1 MIIRLE
7 FNRNTPSSTLDSF
20 LQKPKGT
27 CLHSSSAQNI
37 TPKHITAR
45 GQYVS
50 FWFIEDKVLNHF
62 YGGKVAIYSLLTF
75 PGIIGASEILR
86 DNEITLHT
94 LTYKLSKEE
103 LSGLLEPFL

>member
-7 FNRNTPSSTLDSF
+7 FNRTTPSSIIESF

-37 TPKHITAR
+37 TPNSISAT

-50 FWFIEDKVLNHF
+50 FWFIEDKALKHF
-62 YGGKVAIYSLLTF
+62 YGGKVAIHSLLTY

-86 DNEITLHT
+86 NNEITLHT

-103 LSGLLEPFL
+103 LSVLLEPFL

>member
-7 FNRNTPSSTLDSF
+7 FNRNTPSSIIESF

-37 TPKHITAR
+37 TPNSISAR

-50 FWFIEDKVLNHF
+50 FWFIEDKALKHF
-62 YGGKVAIYSLLTF
+62 YGGKVTVYSLLTH